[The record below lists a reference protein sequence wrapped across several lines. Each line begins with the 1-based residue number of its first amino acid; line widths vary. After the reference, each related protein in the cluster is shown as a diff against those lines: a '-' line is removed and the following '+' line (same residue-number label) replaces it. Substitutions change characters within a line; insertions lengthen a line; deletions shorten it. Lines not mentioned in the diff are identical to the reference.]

1 MLLELLECGFGFAD
15 ADSELVAS
23 AAIIDDASGDNEDC
37 GLVGDGCG
45 EWINFE
51 DVIGLL
57 TSE

>member
-37 GLVGDGCG
+37 GLVCNVCS
-45 EWINFE
+45 ERINFE
-51 DVIGLL
+51 EVTGFL
-57 TSE
+57 SPE